1 MFVFDFSQQQRAKG
15 VGMAFKLKNIAGG
28 GPLHGIARTENP
40 TRKKSF
46 IAVLMA
52 VTLVIAAGVASKAAY
67 ADPAEFFASLTGDSA
82 QSRAFSDHTVNTVT
96 PHGTTINLFD
106 YWVYDRGS
114 DDFGNYNDTNINNPD
129 SGINAGHAFDFS
141 TGSYDS
147 YNAWHRMPTTGI
159 VENEL
164 GADGYPVL
172 AASSGIDAANLE
184 SLAYLFNSND
194 ETTAEK
200 ISGKR
205 AFSNVGGLLQVD
217 SNGYYYYDST
227 ENFASFDEGTNTFSV
242 YDTAAV
248 RTNESDLSSDG
259 QFFPFNTAADVFNE
273 SNGQLVKKDP
283 AIRAKSTDLNH
294 WFGASMTT
302 RFVQPTGGLTAK
314 NEDVTYHFSGDD
326 DVWVYID
333 GVLVGDLGGVHSKAD
348 LDINFRTGVVEVTG
362 VDGELYKTT
371 LKDLYDKAG
380 MSTEGWVGDTFPNE
394 SLHTLKF
401 FYLERGSADSN
412 MSLRFNLVTV
422 PESTIVKV
430 DQEGNPIAG
439 ATFELYAADDNYN
452 TTGGVLAEGTT
463 DSNGRITLVDST
475 DTLITFEDL
484 YNHNNQCTHYV
495 LKEVSAP
502 VGYRLS
508 GDIHIEYSHQSGVV
522 YSTNYWET
530 GAYANASESIT
541 SPSVMQTQ
549 NGGQIT
555 INGKD
560 LQYNGQT
567 GGTLFAVVLHR
578 GDGTGGI
585 TDASNW
591 HGVYGSALEEGGWK
605 LTNSN
610 TSGFAGVIEAV
621 QNGGAHEF
629 TINSNGLFQADISEL
644 PGNIQKYYWVT
655 GDEAETEYVVS
666 FYYTTAND
674 LSGATT
680 GNTLLVNNLRED
692 DPGYDEYGFHRQFAA
707 TFNVPDMYN
716 RLLVQKVDENGTP
729 VVGAEFTLYS
739 ENPTDNPNANAL
751 GVVTTRNLSKL
762 SGDALDL
769 EGAEYFEGQDGLVA
783 NSGGTGKTYWV
794 KETKAP
800 AGYQINDEVIEVY
813 VDGTGVYANAGEAN
827 DGVTVLRGTGT
838 LAKTMAQFAI
848 NDDIDTTLHDIKL
861 TLQTGNPT
869 ADNPGWTDVSGA
881 EEVHLSYGSEHG
893 ALEYGPA
900 EEGGARSV
908 QSDTGWPLARITQCL
923 EHGDSTYKTDLQK
936 YFNETDGSIVNVD
949 YNLRSLFSGTATVRV
964 ANQQVNDLEISKT
977 VTGYEGMDAT
987 KLSELQGNQ
996 EFKFTLNLNVSQN
1009 VGDSNATYKL
1019 VVTDVATEASVGDPI
1034 EVKTGEGTYTF
1045 ALKHGQKAT
1054 IEDLPVG
1061 TTYTVTEN
1069 DLPSGFTSTP
1079 DKGSDVDAVVD
1090 AGQRTISGNLADADN
1105 NADNNTMALMPV
1117 AVSYTNAYAV
1127 GATTVSNLGV
1137 AKTITNADEASPY
1150 TWSESDSYEFWLV
1163 SYEGSPLPAASSD
1176 VTLGTTPGN
1185 LPYAAVKITSQDNP
1199 KEKGFGE
1206 ITFTKPGTYKYLIRE
1221 ETGSIAGIDYSRADY
1236 EVRIE
1241 VVDNGNGTMTA
1252 TTKVKK
1258 SHDDNGDPLNGDFE
1272 ESSALFGFVNTYAVE
1287 TAQWGPEGSKSYTDL
1302 TGSKPLVD
1310 GMFTFKVELSEGAP
1324 VFSGLQKSSEG
1335 DYYTVQNDLSFIEMG
1350 RATFDDAHQGK
1361 YTYTVTEVIPADA
1374 TNNGDGTY
1382 TKDGMTYDSSVWTI
1396 EATAGVTDGILGVT
1410 AVYKKDGVVVADPL
1424 SQRVVFSNSYD
1435 AGDLVLSGDTAIKGT
1450 KTLEGR
1456 DSKEGETF
1464 TFELSAPAGSSTATA
1479 LQNDS
1484 IVLNGDP
1491 TVSTLTQTISD
1502 GLENGVAKGFSFD
1515 NITFKKVGTYV
1526 FDIKE
1531 TGFGADG
1538 NGMTW
1543 DRHTATATVKVKD
1556 NNGVLELDG
1565 PVVYSDAAD
1574 ASAAAFVNRY
1584 AATGSVTVKGTKA
1597 IDGRAFKSAD
1607 DFSFAVTSAATNPK
1621 LSGLNDQGILAPS
1634 YVEGSSSQS
1643 LNFGTITF
1651 TQPGSYTYTF
1661 SEVIPD
1667 GGVKNGVT
1675 YDTTV
1680 RTLKIKVKDN
1690 LNGTLSVETAT
1701 LDGAALTDA
1710 DLNNEIFD
1718 IAGIAWTNTYAASG
1732 EFAGADNLKVTK
1744 ALEGRDWKDGDSF
1757 TFKIEPYSAGNT
1769 ADTVAAV
1776 ANGDVVMPGQTE
1788 LTIAYSDV
1796 AAGSATKAFAN
1807 IAFNKT
1813 TVTGYPYA
1821 FKITEAQGGNGQGGM
1836 TYDPHERIVYVT
1848 VTDNGDGTLKTE
1860 MLRAPSGSDTWTNT
1874 YGATGS
1880 LDIAGK
1886 KVIADPDGNEQN
1898 DIKLAGYEFK
1908 IELTNGDASGI
1919 TLPAD
1924 NVTSDENG
1932 NFVFSGI
1939 TLNKAGEY
1947 ELTVSE
1953 VAPQNDADKVPG
1965 VEYDAGSKTVK
1976 ITVTDDGNGGFVV
1989 NGGTAVETLQFT
2001 NTYKKPEQKKDVAF
2015 VDNPTTS
2022 IDGKLVG
2029 VGDTLIYTIN
2039 WVNDAV
2045 DASGSATAAEITV
2058 TDIVP
2063 TGTELIA
2070 DSIVDNGGSYNP
2082 GSHRITWSLG
2092 EQPANATGSVS
2103 FQVKV
2108 SEDALTRIEN
2118 VAAIEVG
2125 DRVPVSDTN
2134 IVVNPVPHKSVDTTD
2149 EVKVGQELTYTIE
2162 FVNDQGD
2169 GATATVVDTLSSG
2182 LVYNKDAKVSINY
2195 GEATDI
2201 SAAENGQELTWNISN
2216 LAAGANVKITFGAT
2230 VTEDA
2235 RDAITNKATVNNKST
2250 NTVTN
2255 NIADPSSLTISKEVV
2270 NGDANK
2276 SFDFMVGFKDSAGNA
2291 LAGTYKIGDAN
2302 VTLSAG
2308 TDVWAGYGIAT
2319 FQLKHGQSTTIEGLP
2334 AGATYKV
2341 IETKASGYT
2350 TTINGGTEVDLVDEG
2365 TISVDSPATVAYT
2378 NTYATTPGGA
2388 QADTDALF
2396 TKSISGRDWK
2406 EGDEFTFTLTPNEGA
2421 PLRDEQGAVQQ
2432 NRTAT
2437 ASYENVKDGKV
2448 TFGFG
2453 KLYYTL
2459 EDLAGADYDSTTGQ
2473 RTKTFTYNVT
2483 ENDTDIAGIAKDP
2496 DTATITVTL
2505 TDDGAG
2511 NLTAAAA
2518 VVTAANADFVNTYS
2532 TGVDYDAMGGMQISK
2547 VLTSRDMT
2555 EGQFEWTVVP
2565 AGDTAAETAQKF
2577 GISET
2582 GTVVKSSAATN
2593 GTPVIMPVTLGSNVT
2608 FTNED
2613 ANKVYAFQVSE
2624 TKKGGTGYTNDE
2636 SVYTIKVA
2644 PTFDAATG
2652 VLTVTTTVENAAG
2665 EVIETKVAT
2674 SDKTQAGGKVTV
2686 PFNNSYD
2693 AGSVTLGGEGNVKI
2707 NATKTLTNRP
2717 MIDDEFSFIVTNTA
2731 NTDPDAE
2738 PATTGKSKADGSI
2751 VFEKIEYTTASLE
2764 ADLKNGLATRTIN
2777 ADTGAY
2783 AYTYQ
2788 YRVSESEVTADGVAA
2803 VTQPQTIAVTVT
2815 DAHDGTPLSVGVT
2828 YPGGSDGIAF
2838 KNTYGVDAQAEVDIA
2853 GIKVLGYSPQELA
2866 ADAKLTQAGIAGKYT
2881 FKISGVDENNNAA
2894 PMPKN
2899 DDGEVVSETT
2909 NDAAGNVVFGKI
2921 SFTMESVFG
2930 DTGDA
2935 QTRGTERTKV
2945 FTYTVTE
2952 TGELPGVANDD
2963 AAETGKTF
2971 TVTVTDDGN
2980 GGLSAETSAV
2990 VPAPLF
2996 QFTNTY
3002 SITTPELSSVT
3013 DQITITKELD
3023 GREMVGGEFNFELV
3037 ENGKVVA
3044 KGSNN
3049 VEGEVTFE
3057 GITYNAPGEHD
3068 YLVREVD
3075 NGRGGVTYDTKTY
3088 SIHTSVTDN
3097 SDGTL
3102 SVKHELKDAQE
3113 ALFTNT
3119 YEADPATVNLGAAK
3133 LLNNAKPGDARFT
3146 FQVLDKDG
3154 NVVAEAQNN
3163 EEGAVKFPALTFD
3176 AAGEYDYTI
3185 IEVNDGQK
3193 GVTYDESKTAVKVV
3207 VSATDADGNYTGQLY
3222 PSVEYAD
3229 GTPLFS
3235 NAYTEPEDPSEP
3247 GGGKPGGSEPPA
3259 LPDTSD
3265 NLGPLVIG
3273 LGTLAVIAC
3282 AGLVIGAVKMRRK
3295 SGSHRAK

>member
-1 MFVFDFSQQQRAKG
+1 
-15 VGMAFKLKNIAGG
+15 
-28 GPLHGIARTENP
+28 
-40 TRKKSF
+40 
-46 IAVLMA
+46 MA
-52 VTLVIAAGVASKAAY
+52 VALVIAAGVASKAAY
-67 ADPAEFFASLTGDSA
+67 ADPVGEFFANLTGNSTET
-82 QSRAFSDHTVNTVT
+82 RAYSDYTVDTVT

-106 YWVYDRGS
+106 YWTRDR
-114 DDFGNYNDTNINNPD
+114 DANDYPAAGLTEEEKAQIANSD
-129 SGINAGHAFDFS
+129 SGINSGHDFKFTS
-141 TGSYDS
+141 GISGV
-147 YNAWHRMPTTGI
+147 NNWQPLPRTGI
-159 VENEL
+159 VEDEL
-164 GADGYPVL
+164 GSDGYPTLVQNN
-172 AASSGIDAANLE
+172 SIGINNVE
-184 SLAYLFNSND
+184 SLAYLFDTNIQSD
-194 ETTAEK
+194 
-200 ISGKR
+200 GKL

-217 SNGYYYYDST
+217 ADGYYYYDST
-227 ENFASFDEGTNTFSV
+227 QNFASFDESTNDFTV
-242 YDTAAV
+242 YNTKAV
-248 RTNESDLSSDG
+248 HTEDPLLSADG
-259 QFFPFNTAADVFNE
+259 QFFPFNTASDVFTEQGN
-273 SNGQLVKKDP
+273 QLVEKG
-283 AIRAKSTDLNH
+283 ISAKSNDVNH

-302 RFVQPTGGLTAK
+302 RFVQPAGGLTAK
-314 NEDVTYHFSGDD
+314 NEEVTYHFSGDD

-333 GVLVGDLGGVHSKAD
+333 GVLVGDLGGIHSKAD
-348 LDINFRTGVVEVTG
+348 LDINFATGEVQVTG
-362 VDGELYKTT
+362 VQGNGTLQTVANTT

-380 MSTEGWVGDTFPNE
+380 MSTEGWEGNTFPDD

-412 MSLRFNLVTV
+412 MSLKFNLVTV
-422 PESTIVKV
+422 PESTVVKV

-439 ATFELYAADDNYN
+439 AEFELYAADDNYN
-452 TTGGVLAEGTT
+452 TTSGVLAEGTT

-549 NGGQIT
+549 NGGEIT

-578 GDGTGGI
+578 GDGAGGI

-591 HGVYGSALEEGGWK
+591 HGVYGSTLEEGGWK

-629 TINSNGLFQADISEL
+629 AINSNGLFQADISEL

-680 GNTLLVNNLRED
+680 GNTVLVNNLRED
-692 DPGYDEYGFHRQFAA
+692 DPGYDDYGFHRQFAA

-739 ENPTDNPNANAL
+739 ENPTDNPNATAL

-762 SGDALDL
+762 NGDALDL

-783 NSGGTGKTYWV
+783 NSDGAGKTYWV

-827 DGVTVLRGTGT
+827 DGITVLRGTGT
-838 LAKTMAQFAI
+838 LAKTMAQFAA
-848 NDDIDTTLHDIKL
+848 NDSIDTTLHDIKL
-861 TLQTGNPT
+861 TLQTGDPKAANP
-869 ADNPGWTDVSGA
+869 NWTDVPGA

-923 EHGDSTYKTDLQK
+923 EHGDSTHKTDLQK
-936 YFNETDGSIVNVD
+936 YFNEDAGSIMNVD

-964 ANQQVNDLEISKT
+964 ANQQVNDLEISKD

-987 KLSELQGNQ
+987 KLSELQRSQ
-996 EFKFTLNLNVSQN
+996 EFQFTLNLNIPQN
-1009 VGDSNATYKL
+1009 VGDPNATYKL
-1019 VVTDVATEASVGDPI
+1019 VVTDTTGASVGDPI
-1034 EVKTGEGTYTF
+1034 EVKTGKNTYTF
-1045 ALKHGQKAT
+1045 ALKHGQKAV

-1079 DKGSDVDAVVD
+1079 NKGSDVDATVD
-1090 AGQRTISGNLADADN
+1090 ADQRTISGNLADADN
-1105 NADNNTMALMPV
+1105 DANNNTTALAPV
-1117 AVSYTNAYAV
+1117 SVSYANAYAV
-1127 GATTVSNLGV
+1127 GATTVNNLGV
-1137 AKTITNADEASPY
+1137 AKAITNADETSPY

-1163 SYEGSPLPAASSD
+1163 SYLSSNGEDSPLPAASSD
-1176 VTLGTTPGN
+1176 VTLGTTPGGY
-1185 LPYAAVKITSQDNP
+1185 PYAAVKITSQDDP

-1206 ITFTKPGTYKYLIRE
+1206 ITFMKPGTYKYLIRE

-1236 EVRIE
+1236 EVIIE
-1241 VVDNGNGTMTA
+1241 VVDNGDGTMTP
-1252 TTKVKK
+1252 TVKVKK
-1258 SHDDNGDPLNGDFE
+1258 AHDDNGDPLNGDFE

-1302 TGSKPLVD
+1302 TGSKPLAD
-1310 GMFTFKVELSEGAP
+1310 GMFTFKVELSDGAP
-1324 VFSGLQKSSEG
+1324 VFSGLQDEG

-1350 RATFDDAHQGK
+1350 RATFDDAHQGT
-1361 YTYTVTEVIPADA
+1361 YIYTVTEVIPADA
-1374 TNNGDGTY
+1374 TDNGDGTY

-1396 EATAGVTDGILGVT
+1396 EATAGVTDGIFGVT
-1410 AVYKKDGVVVADPL
+1410 AVYKKDGVAITDPQA
-1424 SQRVVFSNSYD
+1424 QRVVFSNSYD
-1435 AGDLVLSGDTAIKGT
+1435 ATDLVLTGDTAIKGS

-1456 DSKEGETF
+1456 DSKKGEEF
-1464 TFELSAPAGSSTATA
+1464 TFELAAPTGSSTAAA
-1479 LQNDS
+1479 LLNDS
-1484 IVLNGDP
+1484 IVLGNDASA
-1491 TVSTLTQTISD
+1491 TTLTQTIRD
-1502 GLENGVAKGFSFD
+1502 GLEDGVAKDFSFD
-1515 NITFKKVGTYV
+1515 NITFKKAGTYV
-1526 FDIKE
+1526 FNIKE

-1565 PVVYSDAAD
+1565 PVVYSDG

-1584 AATGSVTVKGTKA
+1584 AATGSVTVAGTKA
-1597 IDGRAFKSAD
+1597 IEGRAFKSTD

-1634 YVEGSSSQS
+1634 YVAGNSSQT
-1643 LNFGTITF
+1643 LNFGTIAF
-1651 TQPGSYTYTF
+1651 TQSGSYTYTF

-1667 GGVKNGVT
+1667 GGVKDGVT

-1680 RTLKIKVKDN
+1680 HTLQIDVKDN
-1690 LNGTLSVETAT
+1690 LDGTLSVETAT

-1732 EFAGADNLKVTK
+1732 EFIGVDNLKVTK
-1744 ALEGRDWKDGDSF
+1744 VLEGRDWKDGDSF
-1757 TFKIEPYSAGNT
+1757 TFKIEPYTAGNT
-1769 ADTVAAV
+1769 ADTVTAV
-1776 ANGDVVMPGQTE
+1776 TDGDVVMPNQTE

-1796 AAGSATKAFAN
+1796 AAGSNSATKTFGD
-1807 IAFNKT
+1807 ITFNKT

-1821 FKITEAQGGNGQGGM
+1821 FKITEVQTGNGQNGM

-1874 YGATGS
+1874 YSATGS

-1886 KVIADPDGNEQN
+1886 KTIADAEGTEQEN
-1898 DIKLAGYEFK
+1898 IKLAGYEFK

-1919 TLPAD
+1919 TLPAG

-1932 NFVFSGI
+1932 NFAFSGI
-1939 TLNKAGEY
+1939 VLNKAGDY

-1953 VAPQNDADKVPG
+1953 VAPENDEDKVPG
-1965 VEYDAGSKTVK
+1965 VEYDAEPKTVK

-2001 NTYKKPEQKKDVAF
+2001 NTYKKPEQKKDVAL
-2015 VDNPTTS
+2015 VKDPTTS
-2022 IDGKLVG
+2022 VDGQLVG
-2029 VGDTLIYTIN
+2029 VGDTLVYTID

-2045 DASGSATAAEITV
+2045 NANGSATVADITV
-2058 TDIVP
+2058 TDVVP
-2063 TGTELIA
+2063 TGTELVKE
-2070 DSIVDNGGSYNP
+2070 SIQGENISYDEE
-2082 GSHRITWSLG
+2082 SRIITWSLG
-2092 EQPANATGSVS
+2092 AQQPNATGTVS
-2103 FQVKV
+2103 FQVEV
-2108 SEDALTRIEN
+2108 SEDAVTRIEN
-2118 VAAIEVG
+2118 VASIRID
-2125 DRVPVSDTN
+2125 DRVSDTN
-2134 IVVNPVPHKSVDTTD
+2134 IVVNPVPHKSVDATG

-2162 FVNDQGD
+2162 FVNDKGD
-2169 GATATVVDTLSSG
+2169 GATATVVDELLRG
-2182 LVYNKDAKVSINY
+2182 LAYNN
-2195 GEATDI
+2195 EATVYINDVEQK
-2201 SAAENGQELTWNISN
+2201 ALDPTVEDKDDKVVLTWTVAKLPEN
-2216 LAAGANVKITFGAT
+2216 AKVKITFSAK

-2235 RDAITNKATVNNKST
+2235 AGFVRNKATVNDKNT
-2250 NTVTN
+2250 NTVDN
-2255 NIADPSSLTISKEVV
+2255 EVAEPGSLTISKNVV
-2270 NGDANK
+2270 NGDTNK
-2276 SFDFMVGFKDSAGNA
+2276 DFSFTVILTDAYGNFLTGEYTYSGTGVMVNYPSVVDF
-2291 LAGTYKIGDAN
+2291 TEGDPN
-2302 VTLSAG
+2302 FL
-2308 TDVWAGYGIAT
+2308 
-2319 FQLKHGQSTTIEGLP
+2319 LKHGQYITFEGLP
-2334 AGATYKV
+2334 AGARFVVSESGKP
-2341 IETKASGYT
+2341 GYT
-2350 TTINGGTEVDLVDEG
+2350 TTVTDSSETANDGEGVVVAGGNVV
-2365 TISVDSPATVAYT
+2365 VAYT
-2378 NTYATTPGGA
+2378 NTYTTAPGGA
-2388 QADTDALF
+2388 QADTDARF
-2396 TKSISGRDWK
+2396 TKSISGRDWQ
-2406 EGDEFTFTLTPNEGA
+2406 EGDEFTFTLTPQNNA
-2421 PLRDEQGAVQQ
+2421 PLRDEQGAIQTS
-2432 NRTAT
+2432 RTAT
-2437 ASYENVKDGKV
+2437 ASYDKVKDGKV

-2459 EDLAGADYDSTTGQ
+2459 DDLAGADYDSVTGK
-2473 RTKTFTYNVT
+2473 RSKTFTYNVT
-2483 ENDTDIAGIAKDP
+2483 ENDTNIAGIAKDP

-2532 TGVDYDAMGGMQISK
+2532 TGVDYNATVGIQISK
-2547 VLTSRDMT
+2547 VLTGRDMT

-2577 GISET
+2577 SIAET

-2593 GTPVIMPVTLGSNVT
+2593 GGTPAIMPVTFGGDVK

-2613 ANKVYAFQVSE
+2613 ANKVYVFQVSE
-2624 TKKGGTGYTNDE
+2624 TKKGGDGYTNDE
-2636 SVYTIKVA
+2636 EVYTVKVV
-2644 PTFDAATG
+2644 PTFDAVTG

-2674 SDKTQAGGKVTV
+2674 SDKPQTGGKVTV
-2686 PFNNSYD
+2686 PFTNSYKAD
-2693 AGSVTLGGEGNVKI
+2693 PAILGGEGNVKI

-2717 MIDDEFSFIVTNTA
+2717 MVDDEFSFVVTNMA

-2738 PATTGKSKADGSI
+2738 PVTTGKSKADGSI

-2764 ADLKNGLATRTIN
+2764 QDLKDNLVTRAIN

-2783 AYTYQ
+2783 TYTYQ
-2788 YRVSESEVTADGVAA
+2788 YLVSESEVTADGVAA
-2803 VTQPQTIAVTVT
+2803 VTQPQTINVTVT

-2828 YPGGSDGIAF
+2828 YPGGSDGITF

-2881 FKISGVDENNNAA
+2881 FEISGVDEDGNAA

-2899 DDGEVVSETT
+2899 DDGAVVSEAT

-2952 TGELPGVANDD
+2952 DGNLPGVANDD
-2963 AAETGKTF
+2963 AAKTGKTF
-2971 TVTVTDDGN
+2971 TVTVTDNGDGT
-2980 GGLSAETSAV
+2980 LSAKTSAV
-2990 VPAPLF
+2990 APAPLF

-3002 SITTPELSSVT
+3002 SITTPEPSSVT
-3013 DQITITKELD
+3013 DQIAITKKLD
-3023 GREMVGGEFNFELV
+3023 GRDMAAGEFNFELV
-3037 ENGKVVA
+3037 EMVDGVETVVA
-3044 KGSNN
+3044 KGTND
-3049 VEGEVTFE
+3049 VYGKVTFE
-3057 GITYNAPGEHD
+3057 TITYSAPGEHD
-3068 YLVREVD
+3068 YLVREVAGD
-3075 NGRGGVTYDTKTY
+3075 KGGVTYDTKDY
-3088 SIHTSVTDN
+3088 SIHASVTDN
-3097 SDGTL
+3097 ANGTL

-3119 YEADPATVNLGAAK
+3119 YEAKPATVSLGAAK

-3146 FQVLDKDG
+3146 FQVIDKDG
-3154 NVVAEAQNN
+3154 NVVAEAQND
-3163 EEGAVKFPALTFD
+3163 EEGTIQFPELSFD
-3176 AAGEYDYTI
+3176 TAGEYEYTI
-3185 IEVNDGQK
+3185 VEVNDGQE
-3193 GVTYDESKTAVKVV
+3193 GVTYDGFEHKIKITV
-3207 VSATDADGNYTGQLY
+3207 TDNKEGSLVADIEGMDELI
-3222 PSVEYAD
+3222 
-3229 GTPLFS
+3229 LFS
-3235 NAYTEPEDPSEP
+3235 NTYTEPKDPSEP
-3247 GGGKPGGSEPPA
+3247 DGGKPGGSEPPA

-3265 NLGPLVIG
+3265 NLGPLVMG
-3273 LGTLAVIAC
+3273 LGALAVIAC

>member
-1 MFVFDFSQQQRAKG
+1 
-15 VGMAFKLKNIAGG
+15 
-28 GPLHGIARTENP
+28 
-40 TRKKSF
+40 
-46 IAVLMA
+46 MA
-52 VTLVIAAGVASKAAY
+52 VTLVIAAGAASKVAY
-67 ADPAEFFASLTGDSA
+67 ADPIGEFFANLTGNGA
-82 QSRAFSDHTVNTVT
+82 EARAFSDHAVDTVT

-106 YWVYDRGS
+106 YWVYERNS
-114 DDFGNYNDTNINNPD
+114 DDYGDPNDTNINNPD

-172 AASSGIDAANLE
+172 AASSGIDAADLE

-200 ISGKR
+200 VAGKR

-273 SNGQLVKKDP
+273 SNGQLVEKDP

-314 NEDVTYHFSGDD
+314 DEDVTYHFSGDD

-348 LDINFRTGVVEVTG
+348 LDINFRTGEVEVTG
-362 VDGELYKTT
+362 VDGLSYETT
-371 LKDLYDKAG
+371 LKTLFSEAG
-380 MSTEGWVGDTFPNE
+380 MSTEGWTSETFPDE

-412 MSLRFNLVTV
+412 MSLKFNLVTV

-430 DQEGNPIAG
+430 DQDGNPVAD
-439 ATFELYAADDNYN
+439 ATFRLYAADEDYN
-452 TTGGVLAEGTT
+452 TTSAVLAEGTT
-463 DSNGRITLVDST
+463 DSSGRITLVDST

-484 YNHNNQCTHYV
+484 YNHNNGCTHYV

-502 VGYRLS
+502 AGYRLS
-508 GDIHIEYSHQSGVV
+508 GDIHIEYSPQSGVV

-541 SPSVMQTQ
+541 SPTEMQVVK
-549 NGGQIT
+549 NGQVSSDKIT
-555 INGKD
+555 INGTD
-560 LQYNGQT
+560 LQYNNET
-567 GGTLFAVVLHR
+567 PGGTLFAVVLHR
-578 GDGTGGI
+578 DGTGGI
-585 TDASNW
+585 TDARSW
-591 HGVYGSALEEGGWK
+591 RGVYGSTLEEGGWK
-605 LTNSN
+605 LTD
-610 TSGFAGVIEAV
+610 TTTADFAGVIEAA
-621 QNGGAHEF
+621 QKGGAHEF
-629 TINSNGLFQADISEL
+629 AINSNGLFQADIGEL
-644 PGNIQKYYWVT
+644 PGNIQKYFWVT
-655 GDEAETEYVVS
+655 GDTNETEYVVS
-666 FYYTTAND
+666 FYYTTAD
-674 LSGATT
+674 SAKGATV
-680 GNTLLVNNLRED
+680 GNTVLVNNPRD
-692 DPGYDEYGFHRQFAA
+692 GDAAYDSHGFRRQFAA
-707 TFNVPDMYN
+707 TFNVPDMHN

-739 ENPTDNPNANAL
+739 QDPTNDPNATVV
-751 GVVTTRNLSKL
+751 GTVTTRNLSKEQ
-762 SGDALDL
+762 GDALDL
-769 EGAEYFEGQDGLVA
+769 EGANFFEGENGLVA
-783 NSGGTGKTYWV
+783 NKNEVTGEITGKSYWL
-794 KETKAP
+794 KETSAP
-800 AGYQINDEVIEVY
+800 AGYQVNGEVIEVY

-869 ADNPGWTDVSGA
+869 AENPGWTDVA
-881 EEVHLSYGSEHG
+881 DTEEVHLSYGAENA

-908 QSDTGWPLARITQCL
+908 QSDTGWSLARITQCYQ
-923 EHGDSTYKTDLQK
+923 HDSSVKTDNKTNLATE
-936 YFNETDGSIVNVD
+936 YFGNDN

-964 ANQQVNDLEISKT
+964 TNQRTGDLQIQKT
-977 VTGYEGMDAT
+977 VTNYEGMPGNESLALRQKLFSFEVTLTDADGKPLSGAYSVSGLYEDAEET
-987 KLSELQGNQ
+987 KPITQL
-996 EFKFTLNLNVSQN
+996 EFNENGK
-1009 VGDSNATYKL
+1009 ATVQL
-1019 VVTDVATEASVGDPI
+1019 VHNDVVTIKG
-1034 EVKTGEGTYTF
+1034 
-1045 ALKHGQKAT
+1045 
-1054 IEDLPVG
+1054 LPVG
-1061 TTYTVTEN
+1061 TKYTIVETLA
-1069 DLPSGFTSTP
+1069 DTDKGFTTMGTCEKDDQVTFSNENRTANGTIRDIDANAAGLETVLVAFNNHYAVNP
-1079 DKGSDVDAVVD
+1079 TYPAEVISAQKILNGRDWDESDTFTFKLVEMANNPVTGLLPEGGLTYELKAPAVTSGTDDVAQD
-1090 AGQRTISGNLADADN
+1090 FKFDTATSELVFTVPGAYEFDLYELQAANPLPGVSYSQAQYRYKYVVEDNNGQLEVTTRTITRVTNDNLTQDGLGELTQGTIPVFTNTYNTEAANFTISGTKMLTSNGDTVTPQDGRFSFRIEAVEGSGSDYADIPMPAESTTDPDSNLRYYVTGNDADSV
-1105 NADNNTMALMPV
+1105 TF
-1117 AVSYTNAYAV
+1117 
-1127 GATTVSNLGV
+1127 G
-1137 AKTITNADEASPY
+1137 
-1150 TWSESDSYEFWLV
+1150 
-1163 SYEGSPLPAASSD
+1163 PLAFD
-1176 VTLGTTPGN
+1176 
-1185 LPYAAVKITSQDNP
+1185 
-1199 KEKGFGE
+1199 
-1206 ITFTKPGTYKYLIRE
+1206 
-1221 ETGSIAGIDYSRADY
+1221 
-1236 EVRIE
+1236 
-1241 VVDNGNGTMTA
+1241 
-1252 TTKVKK
+1252 
-1258 SHDDNGDPLNGDFE
+1258 
-1272 ESSALFGFVNTYAVE
+1272 
-1287 TAQWGPEGSKSYTDL
+1287 
-1302 TGSKPLVD
+1302 
-1310 GMFTFKVELSEGAP
+1310 
-1324 VFSGLQKSSEG
+1324 
-1335 DYYTVQNDLSFIEMG
+1335 QNDE
-1350 RATFDDAHQGK
+1350 GK
-1361 YTYTVTEVIPADA
+1361 IYTYRVYEVIPSGA
-1374 TNNGDGTY
+1374 TNKLYSG
-1382 TKDGMTYDSSVWTI
+1382 
-1396 EATAGVTDGILGVT
+1396 
-1410 AVYKKDGVVVADPL
+1410 AVY
-1424 SQRVVFSNSYD
+1424 
-1435 AGDLVLSGDTAIKGT
+1435 GD
-1450 KTLEGR
+1450 
-1456 DSKEGETF
+1456 
-1464 TFELSAPAGSSTATA
+1464 
-1479 LQNDS
+1479 
-1484 IVLNGDP
+1484 
-1491 TVSTLTQTISD
+1491 
-1502 GLENGVAKGFSFD
+1502 
-1515 NITFKKVGTYV
+1515 
-1526 FDIKE
+1526 
-1531 TGFGADG
+1531 
-1538 NGMTW
+1538 
-1543 DRHTATATVKVKD
+1543 
-1556 NNGVLELDG
+1556 
-1565 PVVYSDAAD
+1565 
-1574 ASAAAFVNRY
+1574 
-1584 AATGSVTVKGTKA
+1584 
-1597 IDGRAFKSAD
+1597 
-1607 DFSFAVTSAATNPK
+1607 
-1621 LSGLNDQGILAPS
+1621 SGLTDERKQASGW
-1634 YVEGSSSQS
+1634 
-1643 LNFGTITF
+1643 
-1651 TQPGSYTYTF
+1651 TY
-1661 SEVIPD
+1661 
-1667 GGVKNGVT
+1667 NGVT
-1675 YDTTV
+1675 YDSTWYTATVTVTKVDGALEPQVSFSTEEGVRDSLTFSNEYASAAVDGGPMGQKTLTGRAAQDGETFAFTLQADANDQATVDAITNGDVVLAKSESGDLITSIQTSVTAEQLKAGDGTANFAFNGITFNKAGVYRFTITENLPDGVSAQNPTKDGLTYDCFTATTAV
-1680 RTLKIKVKDN
+1680 TVGEVLDETTGFPTGQLEIKGITYTNPGVPGGGNTEAKFVNTYNATGALSLSGTKSIEGRSFQTGDSFTFTLTSQKATSPMPANSRVTITPESGNTASVSFGTINYTLNDVGQHVYTLKEVAGDTSKGLTYDATEYKVTVDVADAG
-1690 LNGTLSVETAT
+1690 NGTLNISRNIVK
-1701 LDGAALTDA
+1701 
-1710 DLNNEIFD
+1710 
-1718 IAGIAWTNTYAASG
+1718 IAGGTEAAADSIAWTNTYAASG
-1732 EFAGADNLKVTK
+1732 VFSGADNLKVTK

-1757 TFKIEPYSAGNT
+1757 TFTIEPYNAGDT
-1769 ADTVAAV
+1769 ADTVTAV
-1776 ANGDVVMPGQTE
+1776 TRGDVVMLNPTE

-1796 AAGSATKAFAN
+1796 AAGTNSATKAFGD
-1807 IAFNKT
+1807 ITFNKT
-1813 TVTGYPYA
+1813 TVSGKPYA
-1821 FKITEAQGGNGQGGM
+1821 FKITEAQTGNGQNGM
-1836 TYDPHERIVYVT
+1836 TYDTHERIVYVT

-1860 MLRAPSGSDTWTNT
+1860 MVRPAEGLDTWKNT

-1880 LDIAGK
+1880 LDIPGK
-1886 KVIADPDGNEQN
+1886 KAIADAEGNVKT
-1898 DIKLAGYEFK
+1898 DIKLAGYEFE

-1919 TLPAD
+1919 TLPTG

-1932 NFVFSGI
+1932 NFAFSGI

-1947 ELTVSE
+1947 ELKISE
-1953 VAPQNDADKVPG
+1953 IAPQNDADKVPG
-1965 VEYDAGSKTVK
+1965 VEYDAEPKTVK
-1976 ITVTDDGNGGFVV
+1976 ITVTDDGNGNFVV
-1989 NGGTAVETLQFT
+1989 NGGTAVDALRFT

-2015 VDNPTTS
+2015 VDDPTTS
-2022 IDGKLVG
+2022 IDGHLVG
-2029 VGDTLIYTIN
+2029 VGDTLVYTIN

-2058 TDIVP
+2058 TDVVP
-2063 TGTELIA
+2063 TGTELIKE
-2070 DSIVDNGGSYNP
+2070 SIQGDNISYDEN
-2082 GSHRITWSLG
+2082 SRIITWSLG
-2092 EQPANATGSVS
+2092 EQSANATGTVS
-2103 FQVKV
+2103 FQVEV
-2108 SEDALTRIEN
+2108 SGGALMRIEN
-2118 VAAIEVG
+2118 VASIRIG
-2125 DRVPVSDTN
+2125 DHVSDTN
-2134 IVVNPVPHKSVDTTD
+2134 IVVNPVPHKSVDATG

-2169 GATATVVDTLSSG
+2169 GATATVVDTLSPG
-2182 LVYNKDAKVSINY
+2182 LAYNKNAKVSIND

-2201 SAAENGQELTWNISN
+2201 SATENDQELTWTIGD
-2216 LAAGANVKITFGAT
+2216 LAAEANVKITFSAT

-2255 NIADPSSLTISKEVV
+2255 NIADPSSLTISKNVV
-2270 NGDANK
+2270 NGDTNK
-2276 SFDFMVGFKDSAGNA
+2276 SFEFTLELKDSAGNA
-2291 LAGTYKIGDAN
+2291 LTGTYETEYKNGAGSPVTSGDKIN
-2302 VTLSAG
+2302 
-2308 TDVWAGYGIAT
+2308 
-2319 FQLKHGQSTTIEGLP
+2319 LKHDEYVIIKGLP
-2334 AGATYKV
+2334 TGATYKV
-2341 IETKASGYT
+2341 TEVEASGYT
-2350 TTINGGTEVDLVDEG
+2350 TTINGGTEADLVDEG

-2421 PLRDEQGAVQQ
+2421 PLRDEQGTVQTS
-2432 NRTAT
+2432 RPAT
-2437 ASYENVKDGKV
+2437 ASYENVEDGKV
-2448 TFGFG
+2448 KFGFG
-2453 KLYYTL
+2453 ELYYTFD
-2459 EDLAGADYDSTTGQ
+2459 DLAGADYDSTTGK

-2483 ENDTDIAGIAKDP
+2483 ENDTSIAGITKDP

-2505 TDDGAG
+2505 IDDGAG

-2532 TGVDYDAMGGMQISK
+2532 TEVDYNAKAGMQITK
-2547 VLTSRDMT
+2547 KLTGRDMT
-2555 EGQFEWTVVP
+2555 EDQFEWTVVP

-2624 TKKGGTGYTNDE
+2624 TKKGGIGYTNDE
-2636 SVYTIKVA
+2636 SVYTINVV

-2717 MIDDEFSFIVTNTA
+2717 MIDDEFSFIVTNKA

-2783 AYTYQ
+2783 TYTYQ
-2788 YRVSESEVTADGVAA
+2788 YLVSESEVTADGVAA

-2815 DAHDGTPLSVGVT
+2815 DAHDGTPLSAGVT

-2866 ADAKLTQAGIAGKYT
+2866 TDAKLTQAGIAGKYT

-2952 TGELPGVANDD
+2952 TGELLGVANDD

-2971 TVTVTDDGN
+2971 TVTVADDGN

-3023 GREMVGGEFNFELV
+3023 GREMAAGEFNFELV

-3075 NGRGGVTYDTKTY
+3075 NGRGGVTYDTKNY
-3088 SIHTSVTDN
+3088 SIHTSVTDDG
-3097 SDGTL
+3097 DGTL

-3113 ALFTNT
+3113 AIFTNT

-3133 LLNNAKPGDARFT
+3133 LLNNAKPEDARFT

-3163 EEGAVKFPALTFD
+3163 EDGAVKFPALTFD

-3185 IEVNDGQK
+3185 VEVNDGQE
-3193 GVTYDESKTAVKVV
+3193 GVTYDESRIAVKVV
-3207 VSATDADGNYTGQLY
+3207 VSATDPNGSYTGQLY
-3222 PSVEYAD
+3222 PSVEYANA
-3229 GTPLFS
+3229 TSLFS
-3235 NAYTEPEDPSEP
+3235 NTYTEPEDPSEP

-3265 NLGPLVIG
+3265 NFGPLVMG
-3273 LGTLAVIAC
+3273 LGVLAVMAC
-3282 AGLVIGAVKMRRK
+3282 AGLAVAAIKMRRK
-3295 SGSHRAK
+3295 SGSHRMK